1 MQAKP
6 DFISVEYRI
15 FMFIKCG
22 LFFLFLNLK
31 YILDEK

>member
-22 LFFLFLNLK
+22 LFLFLNLK